1 MKDEEDVEA
10 PLTEAFGKWGNLK
23 WVLIALMG
31 AVAGQAVVWYTETSA
46 VEITLKIQ
54 FLVNKTS
61 QYSHIQM
68 LLKCIILRLQ
78 HH

>member
-1 MKDEEDVEA
+1 MEKVFSELVRIEQ
-10 PLTEAFGKWGNLK
+10 KLK
-23 WVLIALMG
+23 
-31 AVAGQAVVWYTETSA
+31 GQTSA

-61 QYSHIQM
+61 QYSHIHM
-68 LLKCIILRLQ
+68 LLKCIILQLQ